1 MKKITKLF
9 LVILSAASLNISAFA
24 GELSVTGGV
33 TATTSLNGEGGT
45 GKALGVS
52 NELQFNANGE
62 LDSGIAWK
70 WQTEYDNAGGVND
83 DTRLELST
91 ASYGTLGFY
100 ISENDISSKLG
111 YGIGALGV
119 GSDYSGPTSVLW
131 GTTMNSY
138 NNLGYSLPADLLPY
152 GITAKVAYAP
162 NLSDAAGASA
172 KNKGAVQNRAVGTKA
187 YAARIDAN
195 PIEGLT
201 MGLDGMTT
209 HGLDKTVSKYQ
220 DASLGA
226 FVKYKVGSFTLGAA
240 KAGYQPT
247 QTATTVVGTTTYD
260 TNQYG
265 VQFALNDAIS
275 LSYSEEVSTQT
286 VGAQIAGQ
294 AVTTAAVDT
303 EMKVKHMQA
312 AYTVGGATLGIAIA
326 DAENSDYTTNN
337 DEKTTMLSLAI
348 AF

>member
-33 TATTSLNGEGGT
+33 TATTSLSGEGGS

-91 ASYGTLGFY
+91 ASFGTLGFY

-119 GSDYSGPTSVLW
+119 GSDYSGPTTVQW
-131 GTTMNSY
+131 GATMNSY
-138 NNLGYSLPADLLPY
+138 NNFGYSLPADLLPY
-152 GITAKVAYAP
+152 GITAKFAYAP
-162 NLSDAAGASA
+162 NLSDTQGASA

-187 YAARIDAN
+187 FATRIDAN
-195 PIEGLT
+195 PIDGLT
-201 MGLDGMTT
+201 MGIDGMTT
-209 HGLDKTVSKYQ
+209 QGLDKTVSKYQ
-220 DASLGA
+220 QASAGA
-226 FVKYKVGSFTLGAA
+226 FVKYQIGSFTLGAA
-240 KAGYQPT
+240 KTGYQPT
-247 QTATTVVGTTTYD
+247 KDATTVTGTTTFD
-260 TNQYG
+260 TDQYG

-275 LSYSEEVSTQT
+275 LSYSEEVSTQR
-286 VGAQIAGQ
+286 VGAQLAGQ
-294 AVTTAAVDT
+294 AVLTPAAEI
-303 EMKVKHMQA
+303 EMSVKHMQA

-326 DAENSDYTTNN
+326 DASNSDYVTAN